1 MWFCLNMLKKTWK
14 NYQDPVK
21 SHHMVPLFYGQ
32 MGEVPIFRHT
42 DMERFGQQKSD
53 VLIRIVTLREM
64 QKSIP
69 LFSPKQVDVI
79 EPGNAWGVP
88 GSKSLGVEWSGYSLV
103 I

>member
-1 MWFCLNMLKKTWK
+1 MWFCLNMLKKPWETTKIQSSLIIWF
-14 NYQDPVK
+14 PF
-21 SHHMVPLFYGQ
+21 FYGQ

-64 QKSIP
+64 QKSTP

>member
-1 MWFCLNMLKKTWK
+1 MIYPTIWDVVLSEHVEKTMEK
-14 NYQDPVK
+14 LPRSSQV
-21 SHHMVPLFYGQ
+21 SSYGS
-32 MGEVPIFRHT
+32 PF
-42 DMERFGQQKSD
+42 SD